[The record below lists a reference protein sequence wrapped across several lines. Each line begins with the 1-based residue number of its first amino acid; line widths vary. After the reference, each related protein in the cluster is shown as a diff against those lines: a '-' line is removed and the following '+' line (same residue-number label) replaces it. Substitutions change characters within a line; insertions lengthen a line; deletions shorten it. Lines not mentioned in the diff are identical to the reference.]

1 MISIW
6 FSDEDDGQNVT
17 DPTLQNAHADSNLRQ
32 SSGMAYYITWEY

>member
-17 DPTLQNAHADSNLRQ
+17 DPFLQNNHVDPILRQ
-32 SSGMAYYITWEY
+32 SSGMAYYSTCEY

>member
-17 DPTLQNAHADSNLRQ
+17 DPFLQNTHVDPNLRQ
-32 SSGMAYYITWEY
+32 SSGMAYYSTCEY